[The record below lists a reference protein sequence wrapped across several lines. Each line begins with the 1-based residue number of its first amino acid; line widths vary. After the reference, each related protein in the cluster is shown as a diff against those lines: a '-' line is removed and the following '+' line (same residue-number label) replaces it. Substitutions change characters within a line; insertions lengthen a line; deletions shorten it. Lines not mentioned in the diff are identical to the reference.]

1 MIRTSFPF
9 WDQLHPFWRELPN
22 YNPIGI
28 SNSRAKGGLDLQ
40 EMIGMRGNDDG
51 SDVSNTDRG
60 DGKTG
65 DGAEELASDED
76 SGIETNTFVES
87 VNLSEASSL

>member
-1 MIRTSFPF
+1 
-9 WDQLHPFWRELPN
+9 
-22 YNPIGI
+22 
-28 SNSRAKGGLDLQ
+28 
-40 EMIGMRGNDDG
+40 MRGNDDG

-87 VNLSEASSL
+87 VNLSEASSLWSTNEIMQLLKIFIGYLYPSKVTTLFIQPDPCNLLITFCS